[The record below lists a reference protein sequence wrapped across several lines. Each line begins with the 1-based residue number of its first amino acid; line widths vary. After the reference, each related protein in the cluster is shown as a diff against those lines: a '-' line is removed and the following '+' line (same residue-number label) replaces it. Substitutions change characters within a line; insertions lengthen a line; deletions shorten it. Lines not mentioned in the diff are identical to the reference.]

1 MVLGLND
8 VISEIQSWSGLITSE
23 VDNTLTIFCVSN
35 ALPRLLSQ
43 EHYILSPTLWVGSII
58 SSMNDYE
65 LSDCLNYQR

>member
-1 MVLGLND
+1 MVSGLND
-8 VISEIQSWSGLITSE
+8 VIPEMQSWSGLITSE
-23 VDNTLTIFCVSN
+23 VDNALTLFCVGN
-35 ALPRLLSQ
+35 ALPRLFSQ

>member
-1 MVLGLND
+1 MVSGLND

-35 ALPRLLSQ
+35 ALPRLSSQ
-43 EHYILSPTLWVGSII
+43 GHYILSPTLWVGSII

-65 LSDCLNYQR
+65 FSDCLNYQR

>member
-8 VISEIQSWSGLITSE
+8 VIPEIQRWSGLITSE
-23 VDNTLTIFCVSN
+23 LDNTLTIFCVSN

-43 EHYILSPTLWVGSII
+43 EHYILSPTLWVGLII
-58 SSMNDYE
+58 SSMNGYE